1 MNYLFGIIT
10 ALLIVLG
17 VPFLFKAQL
26 RFLDSRL
33 SIDVKFYLWVIYS
46 WSKEFNSKPD
56 VLSNNLPDHH
66 SGCSTTPLDKT
77 VKYISSDSE
86 NKLVDSDTKY
96 HLNDEF
102 MRVDSIEKSI
112 EKSVENNHEDKSD
125 KSKKLDDTGSLS
137 QPRSRNPNKN
147 SSIISKKNKKDKLN
161 EAKVPLELRY
171 LRTILDT
178 KVLLKLTAW
187 AYGRSV
193 DLVKLFNFNL
203 KIWHFEMRTI
213 DPMLLAKISSLLGG
227 LSGVHPLIAKG
238 RWAVVYGPD
247 AYLLKLNLTSSWNL
261 GLLILYACKCIWT
274 LPLRHLY
281 GNWKLSKNELNG
293 LWEEKLVQFIWK
305 QIK

>member
-1 MNYLFGIIT
+1 MNYLFGIIS
-10 ALLIVLG
+10 ALLIILG
-17 VPFLFKAQL
+17 VPFLFKAHL
-26 RFLDSRL
+26 RLLDSRV

-56 VLSNNLPDHH
+56 VLSNNSPDHH
-66 SGCSTTPLDKT
+66 SGYSTTPLDKT
-77 VKYISSDSE
+77 VKYASSDSE

-102 MRVDSIEKSI
+102 MRAESIEKSI
-112 EKSVENNHEDKSD
+112 ENNYEEKSD
-125 KSKKLDDTGSLS
+125 KSKKLDDTESLS
-137 QPRSRNPNKN
+137 EPRSKNPNKN
-147 SSIISKKNKKDKLN
+147 PSLISKKNKKDKPN
-161 EAKVPLELRY
+161 QAKVPLELRY
-171 LRTILDT
+171 LRTILDP

-193 DLVKLFNFNL
+193 DLLKLFNFNL
-203 KIWHFEMRTI
+203 KVWHFEMRTI

-247 AYLLKLNLTSSWNL
+247 TYLLKLDLTSSWNL
-261 GLLILYACKCIWT
+261 GSLILYACKCIWT

-281 GNWKLSKNELNG
+281 GNWKLSKNELTG
-293 LWEEKLVQFIWK
+293 MWEEKLVQFIWK

>member
-10 ALLIVLG
+10 ALLIILG
-17 VPFLFKAQL
+17 VPFLFKAHL

-33 SIDVKFYLWVIYS
+33 SIEVRFYLWVIYS

-56 VLSNNLPDHH
+56 VLSKKSPDYH
-66 SGCSTTPLDKT
+66 SGYSTAPLDQT
-77 VKYISSDSE
+77 VKYVSSDSE
-86 NKLVDSDTKY
+86 NTLVDSDSEY

-112 EKSVENNHEDKSD
+112 ENNHVEKSD
-125 KSKKLDDTGSLS
+125 KSKKLDDTESLTE
-137 QPRSRNPNKN
+137 PRSRNPNKK
-147 SSIISKKNKKDKLN
+147 SSTISKKNKKDKLN
-161 EAKVPLELRY
+161 QAKVPIELRY

-193 DLVKLFNFNL
+193 DLVKLFNFDL
-203 KIWHFEMRTI
+203 KIWHFEMRTT
-213 DPMLLAKISSLLGG
+213 DPILLAKISSLLGG

-247 AYLLKLNLTSSWNL
+247 AYLLKIDLTSSWNL

-274 LPLRHLY
+274 LPLRYLY
-281 GNWKLSKNELNG
+281 GNWKLSKNELDG